1 MFKLNKIARN
11 IFYCTGRY
19 SANGDNVSADD
30 RKEIQPK
37 PQGNLTYN
45 KHRRVLCAWA
55 ILKAS
60 V

>member
-45 KHRRVLCAWA
+45 KNRRVLCA
-55 ILKAS
+55 
-60 V
+60 